1 MDHEVFGEPSGE
13 EPVNFIPRGSQKA
26 AGLVAAV
33 EQFNPK
39 QMHSWLTKKGGLPMD
54 ENPHTAENSGI
65 PFNKMKNASLKE
77 MLSRIDHWQREQE
90 RFNQRV
96 ILEIRMLKEEK
107 LMMRQQLEQT
117 SLQTKILGQVL
128 LGIVNSK
135 TILNIE
141 DDKRLRDLVQ
151 TLEQSKSYDQ

>member
-1 MDHEVFGEPSGE
+1 
-13 EPVNFIPRGSQKA
+13 
-26 AGLVAAV
+26 
-33 EQFNPK
+33 
-39 QMHSWLTKKGGLPMD
+39 MD

-107 LMMRQQLEQT
+107 LMMRHQLEQN
-117 SLQTKILGQVL
+117 SLQTKVLGHVL
-128 LGIVNSK
+128 LGIVKSK
-135 TILNIE
+135 SILNIE
-141 DDKRLRDLVQ
+141 DDKELRDLVKS
-151 TLEQSKSYDQ
+151 LEQN